1 MDHEARRARRL
12 CHFDAGRG
20 RFITHP
26 RTQYEGDDGAD
37 GRGSGPDQRGDDHLK
52 GIPEVRGGGT
62 GMDLSSFWVG
72 VSHVLEMIQWIIS
85 KGERA
90 EPKGSKI

>member
-1 MDHEARRARRL
+1 VDHEARRARRL

-52 GIPEVRGGGT
+52 GISEIRGGGT
-62 GMDLSSFWVG
+62 GMDLSGFWVG
-72 VSHVLEMIQWIIS
+72 W
-85 KGERA
+85 
-90 EPKGSKI
+90 